1 MAAREGIG
9 AALAAQD
16 SRQVREGEEG
26 IQQRE
31 IHVDLGRERRGSS
44 SARSMSIWGGRR
56 RDSGRDAKIGGW
68 LGFPRPPRD
77 PARRE
82 GLALRSDDPA
92 NPSAGGEVMER
103 RR

>member
-31 IHVDLGRERRGSS
+31 IHVDLGREEEGFRERCEDRGLV
-44 SARSMSIWGGRR
+44 R
-56 RDSGRDAKIGGW
+56 
-68 LGFPRPPRD
+68 
-77 PARRE
+77 
-82 GLALRSDDPA
+82 
-92 NPSAGGEVMER
+92 VT
-103 RR
+103 